1 MSVLPLSDTVD
12 EHLKRVN
19 IKDIRIG
26 FYRGIPHY
34 KITAAN
40 GDRAYAY
47 DLDQGVY
54 PTLTKMVDA
63 MLEDKHEQVERD

>member
-12 EHLKRVN
+12 EHLNRVN

-40 GDRAYAY
+40 GDKAYAY
-47 DLDQGVY
+47 DLEAGVY
-54 PTLTKMVDA
+54 PTLVAMVDA
-63 MLEDKHEQVERD
+63 RQEDLHENTPT